1 MQSTLDRPVK
11 AHAESNAQVRQH
23 KNTVTV
29 LFANIVDSTSYFER
43 FGDKEGV
50 AMIHRHSE
58 LASEVVRE
66 YRCTG
71 VNTIGVSVKA
81 EFPDPA
87 LAVRAAVEIERRQ
100 LVLNGMLPEAQRMQ
114 LRIGIHCATGV
125 RRGAGGVKTH
135 HELMAQARAAL
146 AEVANLAARIAKCS
160 GPAQILISW
169 PVRDAIQ
176 GDGGLKCQWL
186 SKLSLDD
193 RTEEEDVFEVIWTDA
208 ASYRE
213 LLRKASGTA
222 NFPSRYE
229 ILGELGAGGTGIV
242 YRARDL
248 ETDEV
253 IALKVL
259 KPELASDPTIQESFK
274 NELLLARK
282 ITHKNVCRIHE
293 FSRSNGTI
301 YTSMEF
307 IEGESLLSLLNRSGA
322 LPLPR
327 ALEIARQIGAGLS
340 EAHSQGIVH
349 CDLKPGNVMV
359 DQAGIVKIMDFGV
372 ARLAQAGGKATDTI
386 VGTPAYMAP
395 EQAASKPVDGRTDI
409 YALGLVLYEMVTGRP
424 TFDAET
430 PAAVVFKQ
438 IRETPKRPGKLVPSL
453 PARIESAIMK
463 CLEKDPADRF
473 QSVDALV
480 AVLERESST
489 ASAPSRG
496 GVFARL
502 RQSAGSI
509 YASLPGRLDPR
520 VTPPAPLPSDAF
532 VPSPAGESSIRSANG
547 SAGAKTPVPTT
558 MESAQAPETEAPVS
572 PSITDDSAT
581 LNVTPAPEISSAQGI
596 GSPIDFDSEPPNP
609 PVSSVPPQE
618 STTTEVVAAQAPVNE
633 PATAP
638 AEKAVDSKED
648 AATSDSSAC
657 LYLEV
662 GTYKD
667 GAWADN
673 TVEKLVQLGFPAI
686 KGAAWV
692 QSALKRDLWVKSY
705 RVQVGPYA
713 DSKQME
719 VVEKQLESKGFK
731 PQPAK

>member
-1 MQSTLDRPVK
+1 MQSTLDRPFKVQAENK
-11 AHAESNAQVRQH
+11 AQRRQH

-29 LFANIVDSTSYFER
+29 LSANIVDSTSYFER

-58 LASEVVRE
+58 LASEVARE
-66 YRCTG
+66 YQCSA

-81 EFPDPA
+81 EFSDPA
-87 LAVRAAVEIERRQ
+87 RAARAAVEIQHRQ

-114 LRIGIHCATGV
+114 LRIGIHCGTGV
-125 RRGAGGVKTH
+125 RNGAGGVKTH
-135 HELMAQARAAL
+135 HELIAQARAAL

-176 GDGGLKCQWL
+176 GESGLKCQWL
-186 SKLSLDD
+186 SKISLDGQAQ
-193 RTEEEDVFEVIWTDA
+193 EEDVFEVIWTDA

-213 LLRKASGTA
+213 LLRKVSGTA

-253 IALKVL
+253 IGLKVL
-259 KPELASDPTIQESFK
+259 KPELASDPAIQESFK
-274 NELLLARK
+274 NELCLARK

-293 FSRSNGTI
+293 FSRCNGTI
-301 YTSMEF
+301 YMSMEF
-307 IEGESLLSLLNRSGA
+307 IEGESLLSLLDRSGA

-359 DQAGIVKIMDFGV
+359 DQTGIVKIMDFGV

-395 EQAASKPVDGRTDI
+395 EQAASKPVDGRTDV

-473 QSVDALV
+473 QSVDELV

-509 YASLPGRLDPR
+509 YASLPGRVDPR
-520 VTPPAPLPSDAF
+520 VTPPAPLPSGAL

-547 SAGAKTPVPTT
+547 SARAKTPVPAT
-558 MESAQAPETEAPVS
+558 MESAQADEPKASVPA
-572 PSITDDSAT
+572 SITDDSAT
-581 LNVTPAPEISSAQGI
+581 LNVTPAPEISFTQGI
-596 GSPIDFDSEPPNP
+596 ESPVDFDSEPPNA
-609 PVSSVPPQE
+609 PVSPEPPQE
-618 STTTEVVAAQAPVNE
+618 STTTEVTAQTPANE

-638 AEKAVDSKED
+638 ADKAVDSKEG
-648 AATSDSSAC
+648 AATSDSSAR

-673 TVEKLVQLGFPAI
+673 TVEKLVQLGFPAV

-692 QSALKRDLWVKSY
+692 QSVLKGDLWVKSY
-705 RVQVGPYA
+705 HVQVGPYT

-719 VVEKQLESKGFK
+719 AVEKQLESKGFK